1 MNSAENYAAIIW
13 VHLNQLRNE
22 EHFTLHSEIAALLGG
37 ASAQT
42 LHAADLIPRHAARLA
57 ALDAALQTIRKSPRT
72 EEIQKADKERDDAY
86 RAFRGFNKVML
97 LSDNAQIRAAAVR
110 VQIVIDTYKS
120 VLGMNYEEET
130 GTIHNL
136 VQDLK
141 SEKYAG
147 DVTLVGL
154 TQYVNKLESRNNNF
168 KSLLNLRD
176 EETAAATGSA
186 HIAVK
191 DARASID
198 KIYIRL
204 RGRVNSY
211 VDDET
216 PNPALD
222 AFTAQFN
229 VIAKRFNTLAA
240 HHHHKKG
247 GKGGDETAGDGAGV

>member
-1 MNSAENYAAIIW
+1 MSEAIIIKTRLDRL
-13 VHLNQLRNE
+13 HSE
-22 EHFTLHSEIAALLGG
+22 EHFTFHMEIAELLGKTD
-37 ASAQT
+37 AET
-42 LHAADLIPRHAARLA
+42 IHAADLKPKHAARLA
-57 ALDAALQTIRKSPRT
+57 TLDTALQRIVKSPRT
-72 EEIQKADKERDDAY
+72 EEIQRADKERDDAY
-86 RAFRGFNKVML
+86 RALKGFNKVML
-97 LSDNAQIRAAAVR
+97 LSDNAQIRAAAAR

-130 GTIHNL
+130 GTIYNL

-216 PNPALD
+216 ANPALD
-222 AFTAQFN
+222 AFIAQFN

-247 GKGGDETAGDGAGV
+247 GKGGDVGNGE

>member
-22 EHFTLHSEIAALLGG
+22 EHFTFHSEIAALLGG

-42 LHAADLIPRHAARLA
+42 LRAADLIPRHAARLA

-86 RAFRGFNKVML
+86 RALRGFNKVML
-97 LSDNAQIRAAAVR
+97 LSENSGIRAAAAR
-110 VQIVIDTYKS
+110 IQIVIDTYKS

-130 GTIHNL
+130 GTVHNL

-141 SEKYAG
+141 SEKYAD
-147 DVTLVGL
+147 DVTLAGL
-154 TQYVNKLESRNNNF
+154 TPYVLKLESRNNNF
-168 KSLLNLRD
+168 KSALNTRD
-176 EETAAATGSA
+176 EETAAATRAA
-186 HIAVK
+186 HIPVK
-191 DARASID
+191 EARAGID
-198 KIYIRL
+198 KIYARIRD
-204 RGRVNSY
+204 RVNSY

-216 PNPALD
+216 PDSALN
-222 AFTAQFN
+222 AFVAQIN
-229 VIAKRFNTLAA
+229 VITKRFNTLAA

-247 GKGGDETAGDGAGV
+247 GKGGDGTE